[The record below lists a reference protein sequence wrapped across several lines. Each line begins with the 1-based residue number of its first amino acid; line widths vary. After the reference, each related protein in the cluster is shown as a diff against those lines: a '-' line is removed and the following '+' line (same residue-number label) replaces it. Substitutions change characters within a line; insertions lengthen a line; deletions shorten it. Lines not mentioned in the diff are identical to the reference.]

1 MIKTLAMYV
10 GQCWGQ
16 ETLMRHLRVSAKT
29 KTSCPACEK
38 NMHARPHTH
47 RDACQL

>member
-1 MIKTLAMYV
+1 MIKTLTMYV

-29 KTSCPACEK
+29 KGIVSRVRKKRVRAPTY
-38 NMHARPHTH
+38 T
-47 RDACQL
+47 